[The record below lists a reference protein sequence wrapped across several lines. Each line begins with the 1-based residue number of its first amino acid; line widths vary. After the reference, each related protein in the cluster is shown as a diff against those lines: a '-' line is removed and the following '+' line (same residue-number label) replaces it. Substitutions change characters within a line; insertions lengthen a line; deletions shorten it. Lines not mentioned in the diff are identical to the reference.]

1 MKTTTTALIPP
12 GGGLSSS
19 SVKNTES
26 PCRASMIVGMSER
39 AGGKKRRPLGK
50 EKKREMTILPNKDD
64 FFPRFVFLFIL
75 AEAKTAAYGLQ
86 EQKKKSGRYF

>member
-26 PCRASMIVGMSER
+26 PCRASMVVGMSER
-39 AGGKKRRPLGK
+39 AGGERGAL
-50 EKKREMTILPNKDD
+50 
-64 FFPRFVFLFIL
+64 
-75 AEAKTAAYGLQ
+75 
-86 EQKKKSGRYF
+86 